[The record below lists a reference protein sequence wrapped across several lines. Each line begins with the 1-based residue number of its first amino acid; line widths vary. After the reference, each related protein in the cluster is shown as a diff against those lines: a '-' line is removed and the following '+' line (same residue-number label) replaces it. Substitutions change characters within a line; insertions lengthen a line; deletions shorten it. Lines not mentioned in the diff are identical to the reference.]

1 MVLVSVSIHEARV
14 SSTFFGGLK
23 ASRRWKLKKI
33 IILENIKSNEL
44 SRVFSKI
51 VCKGLCCDKVWGIS
65 IFPSCTPIR
74 GIYRK
79 SLLRTVIFPIRLS
92 LRTDQQPKQF
102 RIFSIFSAKLSLIV
116 VSGSVDSQTPS
127 TLTFLF
133 CQLKSFSGCSFSLLP
148 APEPIQRASVFL
160 LFSLRPEA
168 NQNLYP
174 QNTGTWIARRT
185 THWPYLNHLNK
196 NLKLCF

>member
-44 SRVFSKI
+44 SLVFSKI
-51 VCKGLCCDKVWGIS
+51 VSKGLCCDKVWGIS

-79 SLLRTVIFPIRLS
+79 SLLR
-92 LRTDQQPKQF
+92 Q
-102 RIFSIFSAKLSLIV
+102 KLSIPTENGV
-116 VSGSVDSQTPS
+116 VVARW
-127 TLTFLF
+127 
-133 CQLKSFSGCSFSLLP
+133 SLLIHSRNM
-148 APEPIQRASVFL
+148 AKSAINKL
-160 LFSLRPEA
+160 LTEI
-168 NQNLYP
+168 LY
-174 QNTGTWIARRT
+174 GIE
-185 THWPYLNHLNK
+185 
-196 NLKLCF
+196 KLIYIRFIDKQ